1 MQATAVGG
9 KLTKKRKSQDEKAAE
24 LTKLKSQMMKSMP
37 SNLLTDGARMHKV
50 FTEGFRKNDIGL
62 KHQGFGYEFSGSTI
76 VTAMVQGNRIV
87 TANAGDSRVVLG
99 SLRNK
104 NYQLVDQKIE
114 ARAHTFEANEMAWFS
129 KMLTRDH
136 KPDDPDE

>member
-1 MQATAVGG
+1 
-9 KLTKKRKSQDEKAAE
+9 
-24 LTKLKSQMMKSMP
+24 MMKSMP
-37 SNLLTDGARMHKV
+37 SNLLMDGTRMNKV
-50 FTEGFRKNDIGL
+50 FIEGFRKNDIAL
-62 KHQGFGYEFSGSTI
+62 KHQGFGYEFSGTTI

-87 TANAGDSRVVLG
+87 TANAGDSRAVLG
-99 SLRNK
+99 SLRSK

-114 ARAHTFEANEMAWFS
+114 ARAQSVEANEMAWFS

>member
-1 MQATAVGG
+1 
-9 KLTKKRKSQDEKAAE
+9 
-24 LTKLKSQMMKSMP
+24 MMKSMP

-104 NYQLVDQKIE
+104 NY
-114 ARAHTFEANEMAWFS
+114 
-129 KMLTRDH
+129 
-136 KPDDPDE
+136 